1 MPRSADAIRQ
11 EAMMTLAPEIRA
23 ANHEASARI
32 RSLAV
37 SLSDEQFR
45 RPVGEHWTVSMV
57 FVHLAFWDRRCL
69 AMLDRIEKA
78 GHDTEVDIDL
88 VVNDLSLPIW
98 AAVPAPD
105 ATRIAIET
113 AEALDARID
122 GYPSDL
128 VAMVLD
134 SHPRWI
140 RRHFHRDEH
149 LDEAEAALRD

>member
-1 MPRSADAIRQ
+1 MALDPGIRD
-11 EAMMTLAPEIRA
+11 
-23 ANHEASARI
+23 ANHAATARV
-32 RSLAV
+32 RSLAGR
-37 SLSDEQFR
+37 LSDEQFR

-69 AMLDRIEKA
+69 AMLDRIEQA
-78 GHDTEVDIDL
+78 GQDTQVDIDL

-98 AAVPAPD
+98 AAVPPPD

-122 GYPSDL
+122 GYAEGL
-128 VAMVLD
+128 VATVLEM
-134 SHPRWI
+134 HPRWI

-149 LDEAEAALRD
+149 LDEAEAALEA

>member
-1 MPRSADAIRQ
+1 MPLDPAIRD
-11 EAMMTLAPEIRA
+11 
-23 ANHEASARI
+23 ANRVATARI

-37 SLSDEQFR
+37 SLTDDQFR

-69 AMLDRIEKA
+69 AMLDRIETA
-78 GHDTEVDIDL
+78 GRDTEVDIDL

-98 AAVPAPD
+98 AAVPPSD

-113 AEALDARID
+113 AVALDARI
-122 GYPSDL
+122 GAYPDEL
-128 VAMVLD
+128 AAIVLE

-149 LDEAEAALRD
+149 LDEAEAALA

>member
-1 MPRSADAIRQ
+1 MSLDPAIRD
-11 EAMMTLAPEIRA
+11 
-23 ANHEASARI
+23 ANHAATARI
-32 RSLAV
+32 RALGA

-45 RPVGEHWTVSMV
+45 RPVGEHWTVAMV

-78 GHDTEVDIDL
+78 GRDTEVDIDL

-98 AAVPAPD
+98 AAVPPHD

-122 GYPSDL
+122 SYPSEL
-128 VAMVLD
+128 VAIVLD
-134 SHPRWI
+134 SHARWI
-140 RRHFHRDEH
+140 RRHYHRDEH
-149 LDEAEAALRD
+149 LDDAEAALEA